1 MHFPLVKIVKN
12 KVASQKAAICLSIR
26 LDGQIRMLAL
36 LAASL
41 LIIHILLTTV
51 HYTLSE
57 LPWLVRSLFD
67 VDEEESVPTW
77 LSSVLLLLTS
87 LALSFIYRVKR
98 DQGDTYQVA
107 WLGLAIGFVAMSVDE
122 IAGFHEAINSVT
134 EFSWAILGL
143 IVAAVVFAAYVRF
156 LASLPASTAVGFIV
170 AGAVYV
176 GGAVGVELAT
186 EPYLYND
193 ELDTL
198 GYNLWTAVEE
208 AMEMGGVLYF
218 LSTLKRYV
226 FEFISPVV
234 SIEIRRR

>member
-1 MHFPLVKIVKN
+1 
-12 KVASQKAAICLSIR
+12 
-26 LDGQIRMLAL
+26 
-36 LAASL
+36 
-41 LIIHILLTTV
+41 
-51 HYTLSE
+51 
-57 LPWLVRSLFD
+57 
-67 VDEEESVPTW
+67 
-77 LSSVLLLLTS
+77 
-87 LALSFIYRVKR
+87 
-98 DQGDTYQVA
+98 
-107 WLGLAIGFVAMSVDE
+107 MSVDKSFFDLCSISTLYKCIE
-122 IAGFHEAINSVT
+122 CSGKRTTIIDYAAPNLSSFPSP
-134 EFSWAILGL
+134 